1 MFETETGG
9 GANRVGPAPS
19 ITSKNKAWC
28 KYVHFFLGTFDPG
41 KRLQPSEVVANPVEL
56 G

>member
-9 GANRVGPAPS
+9 GANRVGQVTS
-19 ITSKNKAWC
+19 ITSKNKAW
-28 KYVHFFLGTFDPG
+28 YN
-41 KRLQPSEVVANPVEL
+41 LQPSEVVANPVEL